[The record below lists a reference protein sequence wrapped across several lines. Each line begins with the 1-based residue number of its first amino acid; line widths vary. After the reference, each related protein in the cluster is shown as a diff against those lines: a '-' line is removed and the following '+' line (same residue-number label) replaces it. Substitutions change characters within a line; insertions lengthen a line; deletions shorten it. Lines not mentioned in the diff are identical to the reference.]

1 MPTRWIAPLA
11 SVVTLCAAAGA
22 GAALDAGGSLR
33 FGFVPQKAFVGQ
45 PASIAVVVRPSNA
58 RCAGSLR
65 YADGATQALKSIVA
79 SGGRASWRWRVPP
92 KARIGTAKATISC
105 AGAGRITRTFAVSG
119 PPAAPARI
127 VIEKR
132 GFSQRV
138 RFPSREV
145 SYGLVLSNPSPDKDA
160 LEVSVLVNFIDS
172 TNRVVKTETQ
182 TLAGVRAESQFFL
195 GGSSSIPDG
204 TPVSSLEVVTRI
216 GSQSQRSLRAPAT
229 ADVQVLAALYDPGF
243 VGAVQ
248 GQILNDH
255 PTMLL
260 ASAQISTVIFDAAG
274 NVLGGG
280 LGFGSSSLLPGVRA
294 YFQANLGVG
303 AIPADRAATA
313 GVSVSG
319 RYESVG

>member
-1 MPTRWIAPLA
+1 MPARWIALLV
-11 SVVTLCAAAGA
+11 SVVTLSAAAGA

-45 PASIAVVVRPSNA
+45 PASLSIFVRPASA

-65 YADGATQALKSIVA
+65 YADGATQRLASIAA

-92 KARIGTAKATISC
+92 KARVGIATATISC
-105 AGAGRITRTFAVSG
+105 AGAGRIARTFAVTG

-127 VIEKR
+127 VIQKR

-138 RFPSREV
+138 RFPSRDV
-145 SYGLVLSNPSPDKDA
+145 SYGLVLFNPSPDKDA
-160 LEVSVLVNFIDS
+160 LEVSVLVNFIDA

-216 GSQSQRSLRAPAT
+216 GSQAQRSLRAPAT
-229 ADVQVLAALYDPGF
+229 DDVQVLAALYDPGF

-260 ASAQISTVIFDAAG
+260 ASSQISTVIFDAAG

-280 LGFGSSSLLPGVRA
+280 LGFGSSSLPPGVRA

-303 AIPADRAATA
+303 AIPIDRVATA

-319 RYESVG
+319 RYESAG

>member
-1 MPTRWIAPLA
+1 MAARRIAFFALLVMV
-11 SVVTLCAAAGA
+11 SAAASA
-22 GAALDAGGSLR
+22 GAAVDAGGSLR
-33 FGFVPQKAFVGQ
+33 FSFVPQKAFVGQ
-45 PASIAVVVRPSNA
+45 PASISVVVRPSSA

-65 YADGATQALKSIVA
+65 YADGATQTLKSIVA
-79 SGGRASWRWRVPP
+79 RGGRASWRWNVPP
-92 KARIGTAKATISC
+92 RARVGTAKATISC
-105 AGAGRITRTFAVSG
+105 AGAGRIARTFSVSG

-138 RFPSREV
+138 RFPSRDV

-160 LEVSVLVNFIDS
+160 LEVTVLVNFVDA

-195 GGSSSIPDG
+195 GGSTTIPDG

-229 ADVQVLAALYDPGF
+229 ADVQVLAAIYDPGF

-255 PTMLL
+255 PTLVL

-303 AIPADRAATA
+303 AIPMDRATTA